1 MVSRGLTGLVQ
12 GFSRGA
18 HSNSATLVCKAST
31 TRCSMRRS
39 TWSVPRSVESSS
51 STAAA
56 GLAPSCDA
64 SSELFSFFFS
74 TLVARTW
81 GRDKQQAGFSLNQ
94 LLLEIVSNT
103 NTSPSRLSIFFLSI
117 VDVKRGVILD
127 GTQLN
132 QSKGLKCF
140 VSSLIAD
147 VRSLFQPICN
157 GSNYLA

>member
-103 NTSPSRLSIFFLSI
+103 NTSPSRLSIIFFIDCGRETWCHTRWNTTESI
-117 VDVKRGVILD
+117 ERIEMFR
-127 GTQLN
+127 
-132 QSKGLKCF
+132 F
-140 VSSLIAD
+140 VSHCG
-147 VRSLFQPICN
+147 RSKPLPT
-157 GSNYLA
+157 YL